1 MKHSYYLDY
10 YYDYGNYISFND
22 FYSNEYLIQYL
33 IPKKVKTNNK
43 NYENSFY
50 DESYYNFGINKN
62 SSFDNYTNILN
73 LIKNRNFLYD
83 NESNKINKILI
94 ELSVP
99 KFTKKTEI
107 DFIPALSKLGLGKL
121 FNNNFSTTENP
132 FITEKNIKYYMNNI
146 FQKNKIELN
155 EDGITIKSTSY
166 GSLCLST
173 ICWAYRAYNK
183 IKSTFCFYY
192 QR

>member
-1 MKHSYYLDY
+1 M
-10 YYDYGNYISFND
+10 
-22 FYSNEYLIQYL
+22 
-33 IPKKVKTNNK
+33 
-43 NYENSFY
+43 
-50 DESYYNFGINKN
+50 
-62 SSFDNYTNILN
+62 
-73 LIKNRNFLYD
+73 
-83 NESNKINKILI
+83 I

-155 EDGITIKSTSY
+155 EDGTTIKSTSY
-166 GSLCLST
+166 GSYAYPLSARPT
-173 ICWAYRAYNK
+173 GLIIKLNQPFVFIIRDKNNLPIYVGYMNK
-183 IKSTFCFYY
+183 PKNN
-192 QR
+192 